1 MALTLIGVTYILI
14 GWYAITQPGT
24 VSFLG
29 VSWQNMGR
37 FIQTYVRRY
46 GMSFAILSEL
56 QLSTIQ
62 PAIANSIDGDADHHW
77 LYEQYRNYAI
87 CIHDFGNPIKAYQV
101 PLIEAAA
108 VPSQDSISF
117 EGAHPDTMSSRLPME
132 TSTFRVITFP
142 QTRFSF
148 IEDEV
153 MQSPPSMRLV

>member
-117 EGAHPDTMSSRLPME
+117 EGAHP
-132 TSTFRVITFP
+132 
-142 QTRFSF
+142 
-148 IEDEV
+148 
-153 MQSPPSMRLV
+153 